1 MPLLEVMPFLLGNT
15 MICELLQ
22 TFGKV
27 LHIFRIR
34 QLCKPRHR
42 MNSKLLPGFFH
53 LVLFL
58 GVCSKH
64 SRCLVMET
72 NLLCCC
78 NCCLQP
84 CWFLAGNCLAH
95 LFSGSLAC
103 LQRPQGISA
112 FFHNGFLHVDLEG
125 TFNRGSQTSF
135 VSRLSGLPELSG
147 GLGPDLVCPH
157 GLFQAWSL
165 VFPQATA
172 NHCLHGCLEFP
183 VVQVHGLDGILHLTH
198 GVLSELRC
206 LCSQQ
211 GIPCPSHLGAL
222 HPYFLCVQKQ
232 RLNLLSAALV
242 HRNAQS
248 LSELLCACILLL
260 ENFGFRL
267 SRLSFLCWIWA
278 LLQLQPRQIES
289 CSRIW
294 CSCWAF
300 WHTFHTFLRPWISCS
315 RWRWRH
321 SLPCSCCRA

>member
-1 MPLLEVMPFLLGNT
+1 MPLLEVLPFLLGNT

-27 LHIFRIR
+27 VHVFRIR
-34 QLCKPRHR
+34 QFSKPRHC
-42 MNSKLLPGFFH
+42 MHPKLLPGFFQ
-53 LVLFL
+53 LLLFL

-64 SRCLVMET
+64 SRGLLIET
-72 NLLCCC
+72 NLLCCGK
-78 NCCLQP
+78 CCLQP
-84 CWFLAGNCLAH
+84 CWFLAGNCLAK

-103 LQRPQGISA
+103 LQRPQSISA

-125 TFNRGSQTSF
+125 TFNRSSKTGF

-165 VFPQATA
+165 FFPQATA

-183 VVQVHGLDGILHLTH
+183 VVQVHGLDGILHLAY

-211 GIPCPSHLGAL
+211 GIPCPSHLWAL
-222 HPYFLCVQKQ
+222 HPHFLRIQKQ
-232 RLNLLSAALV
+232 RLNLLGAALV

-248 LSELLCACILLL
+248 FSELLRACILFL
-260 ENFGFRL
+260 ENFRLRL
-267 SRLSFLCWIWA
+267 S
-278 LLQLQPRQIES
+278 
-289 CSRIW
+289 
-294 CSCWAF
+294 
-300 WHTFHTFLRPWISCS
+300 
-315 RWRWRH
+315 
-321 SLPCSCCRA
+321 